1 MNLLEIDFLGP
12 KITFYRSVCSSKENL
27 IVLLQGQNNLPSRR
41 GPSLAQ
47 RYGRYQGTGIPRKQ
61 PTLTTE
67 KTLRIYVRRDGN
79 LPILMDCLL
88 RFAWILNLIGWSGIV
103 LHCLTK
109 LHVSLKRSQ
118 NHSFLYLDVSYRQL
132 RKGFILRN
140 GMDLEDKVQV

>member
-1 MNLLEIDFLGP
+1 MEPRKSILQF
-12 KITFYRSVCSSKENL
+12 
-27 IVLLQGQNNLPSRR
+27 QGQNNPGNRR
-41 GPSLAQ
+41 GTSLAQ

-61 PTLTTE
+61 PTLSTE

-109 LHVSLKRSQ
+109 LHVSPKMFKKRLIKSG
-118 NHSFLYLDVSYRQL
+118 LYHLISVYYGTSPY
-132 RKGFILRN
+132 
-140 GMDLEDKVQV
+140 